1 MTRRILS
8 TIVFIVDPRRNCIV
22 LRDTS
27 RQQIDSET
35 RRRAVVIVTR
45 EQSISVYFFL
55 NCPTIISIPCTRLK
69 RSHEVTNHYRVARFS
84 PPPFYPSPFRSISSL
99 SFFFFPPLPS
109 SLIESTLR
117 SVNPSYYSG
126 THRKLCSLLLRN
138 IAEGNIC
145 VLISLAPQGYSRK
158 LRRQAIN
165 HKSLTARK
173 ETRKG
178 SFPPSRTS
186 FFFPPNL

>member
-8 TIVFIVDPRRNCIV
+8 SIVVDPRRNCIV

-55 NCPTIISIPCTRLK
+55 KCPTIISIPCTRLK
-69 RSHEVTNHYRVARFS
+69 RSHEVTNHYREARFS